1 MKNYS
6 VGEFSKLIGVSIKT
20 LQNWDRDGILVANRT
35 PTNRRFYTE
44 EQLNQYR
51 GSQSLNV
58 NILGII
64 NSDDKSDSEKL
75 LEIKKLVE

>member
-20 LQNWDRDGILVANRT
+20 LQNWDRDGILIANRT

-44 EQLNQYR
+44 EQLNQYS

-64 NSDDKSDSEKL
+64 NSDNKSDSEKL

>member
-44 EQLNQYR
+44 EQLDQYR

-58 NILGII
+58 DILGII

>member
-20 LQNWDRDGILVANRT
+20 LQNWDRDGILTANRT

-58 NILGII
+58 TILGII
-64 NSDDKSDSEKL
+64 NSDNKSDSEKL

>member
-44 EQLNQYR
+44 EQLSQYR

-64 NSDDKSDSEKL
+64 NSDNKSNSEKL

>member
-35 PTNRRFYTE
+35 PTNRRYYTD
-44 EQLNQYR
+44 EQLQQYR
-51 GSQSLNV
+51 GSQSLNFT
-58 NILGII
+58 ILGII